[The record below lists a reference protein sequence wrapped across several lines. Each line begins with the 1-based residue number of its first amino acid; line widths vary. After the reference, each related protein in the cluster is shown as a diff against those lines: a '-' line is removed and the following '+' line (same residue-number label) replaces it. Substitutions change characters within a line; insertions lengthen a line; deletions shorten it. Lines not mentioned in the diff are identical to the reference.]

1 MTVIDNIR
9 SWLATDASDAER
21 ATIDRQLNPPGGALA
36 AINSVVITGPQLR
49 AGIGSIEHIQIRG
62 EADMV
67 RHGMILS
74 AFAQEYGFT
83 PIDYAGAA
91 LHARAVA
98 LDRWCNL
105 HDPYGQTDVE
115 AFFEA
120 GARAPLIETPEG
132 MAFEPKAFG
141 ELVTFLAE
149 LPF

>member
-1 MTVIDNIR
+1 MTVTDNIR
-9 SWLATDASDAER
+9 NWLATDASDAER
-21 ATIDRQLNPPGGALA
+21 TIIDRQLNPPGGALA
-36 AINSVVITGPQLR
+36 AINGVVITGPQLR
-49 AGIGSIEHIQIRG
+49 AAIGAIQHIQIRS

-91 LHARAVA
+91 LHARAIA

-105 HDPYGQTDVE
+105 HDPYGQTDVD

-120 GARAPLIETPEG
+120 GARAPLIGTPDG
-132 MAFEPKAFG
+132 VAFEPNAFG
-141 ELVTFLAE
+141 ELIAFLAE